1 MMNFTFYAVIDRSNG
16 GICSV
21 KHDEYKSLKAVFNS
35 REEAEIAV
43 KKAAE
48 LDLWIKT
55 VSITGVENEG
65 RMV

>member
-1 MMNFTFYAVIDRSNG
+1 MMNLTFYAVIDRSNG

-21 KHDEYKSLKAVFNS
+21 KHDIYNSLKAVFSS

-55 VSITGVENEG
+55 VNITGAENE
-65 RMV
+65 R

>member
-1 MMNFTFYAVIDRSNG
+1 MRNLTFYAVIDRSNG

-21 KHDEYKSLKAVFNS
+21 KHDEYKSLKAIFNS
-35 REEAEIAV
+35 RHEAEEAV

-55 VSITGVENEG
+55 VNITGAENE
-65 RMV
+65 R